1 MSQTDWVWKIIR
13 FVNFDLDSDA
23 DLMSVNG
30 YELGTNSA
38 RNHAYLKMSPRKDCL
53 ALKIVY
59 ENKLFNYDEESALQ
73 WFFVKVQIK

>member
-1 MSQTDWVWKIIR
+1 MSQTDWVWGIQ
-13 FVNFDLDSDA
+13 FTNFDFDSDK

-30 YELGTNSA
+30 YELGTNSW
-38 RNHAYLKMSPRKDCL
+38 RNNVCLKMSTRKDCL
-53 ALKIVY
+53 AMKIVY

>member
-1 MSQTDWVWKIIR
+1 MSQTDWVWGIQFIN
-13 FVNFDLDSDA
+13 FNFDSGK

-30 YELGTNSA
+30 YELGTNSW
-38 RNHAYLKMSPRKDCL
+38 RNNVYLEMSTRKDCL